1 MTDNNKE
8 LEQYEKIGDLT
19 YKLDNYSGTVFTI
32 SLFSFIM
39 LGMYL
44 FIYFQLLS
52 VMFYLFIFQQ
62 LRDLTI
68 RFKRSFTCFTLEVFS
83 QYL

>member
-44 FIYFQLLS
+44 FIYF
-52 VMFYLFIFQQ
+52 
-62 LRDLTI
+62 
-68 RFKRSFTCFTLEVFS
+68 
-83 QYL
+83 